1 MEGLPPRSRPIMSA
15 PTTDTERFGPFVT
28 GLPRGSRARRAM
40 KSVELTAW
48 LEDRMPGV
56 SKRWLGQLERL
67 QSAAGAQEWAR
78 VLEDFVEVVA
88 AALPPTLGP
97 LRDEIEPLWIRISE
111 LYGTTAAWRGL
122 AAGEVV
128 EEVQLLRELVI
139 RELYRDPPLGGRV
152 PLSLRDVL
160 RLNRSIDR
168 AVTHASVGHTDAM
181 FFQLFERGEAAAHEP
196 GGPVNEVREQ
206 LAGIREELKGLRAMG
221 AQLGGSAEH

>member
-1 MEGLPPRSRPIMSA
+1 M
-15 PTTDTERFGPFVT
+15 
-28 GLPRGSRARRAM
+28 RA
-40 KSVELTAW
+40 VELTAW

-56 SKRWLGQLERL
+56 SRRWLGQLEGL
-67 QSAAGAQEWAR
+67 QTAASSQEWAQ
-78 VLEDFVEVVA
+78 VLEDFVQLIA

-97 LRDEIEPLWIRISE
+97 LRDEVEPLWVRISE

-181 FFQLFERGEAAAHEP
+181 FFQLFERGDGDEAPSGEP
-196 GGPVNEVREQ
+196 VAEVREQ
-206 LAGIREELKGLRAMG
+206 LANIGEELAGLRAMST
-221 AQLGGSAEH
+221 QLAGSAEH